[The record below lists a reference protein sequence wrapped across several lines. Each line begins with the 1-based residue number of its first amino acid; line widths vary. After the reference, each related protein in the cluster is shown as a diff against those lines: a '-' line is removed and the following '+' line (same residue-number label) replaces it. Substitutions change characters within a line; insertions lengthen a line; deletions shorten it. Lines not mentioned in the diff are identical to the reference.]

1 MNESERM
8 KELAKIQ
15 KEFDAREHKGNAN
28 VYLAGSWFTPNS
40 IKLLVKAYRE
50 LAKNPYAGAIY
61 VPVMHQYKGSNPF
74 VDGEFKPDQEWATF
88 TFKADVNTMRRADLG
103 VILLDIDEQ
112 GPGMV
117 WESDYLYS
125 NGKPTIGV
133 TNEDTYKKP
142 TNLMPAQSILTW
154 TDVDE
159 LSNIDLDNIETRP
172 YKGQLKGLRGDY

>member
-1 MNESERM
+1 MNESEMM
-8 KELAKIQ
+8 KELTKIQ
-15 KEFDAREHKGNAN
+15 KKFDACEHKGNTN

-50 LAKNPYAGAIY
+50 LAKNPYVGAIH

-88 TFKADVNTMRRADLG
+88 TFKSDINAMRRADLG

-112 GPGMV
+112 DPGTV
-117 WESDYLYS
+117 WESGYLYS
-125 NGKPTIGV
+125 DGKPTIGV
-133 TNEDTYKKP
+133 TNGDTYKKP
-142 TNLMPAQSILTW
+142 INLMPAQGISTW
-154 TDVDE
+154 TSVGE

-172 YKGQLKGLRGDY
+172 YKGQLI